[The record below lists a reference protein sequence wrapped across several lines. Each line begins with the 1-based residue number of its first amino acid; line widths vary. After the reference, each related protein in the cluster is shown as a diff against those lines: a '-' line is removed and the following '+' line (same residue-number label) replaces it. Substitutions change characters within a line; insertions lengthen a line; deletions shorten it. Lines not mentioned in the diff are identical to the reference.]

1 MDGLSKTRL
10 YSIFSGM
17 KQRCYNPNNQGY
29 EWYGAKGITICE
41 EWMGEDGLSRFF
53 EWALNSGYEEHL
65 TIDRIDAEGPYSP
78 DNCRWIT
85 QSENSARAATKHWGI
100 TDGIPATI
108 EQKLK
113 MALSYKGISQSEL
126 SRQLGTSP
134 SNLNQKVK
142 RNTLTKEE
150 LEQIAAVLGCT
161 WRAEFV
167 FDDGTVI

>member
-1 MDGLSKTRL
+1 M
-10 YSIFSGM
+10 
-17 KQRCYNPNNQGY
+17 
-29 EWYGAKGITICE
+29 
-41 EWMGEDGLSRFF
+41 
-53 EWALNSGYEEHL
+53 
-65 TIDRIDAEGPYSP
+65 
-78 DNCRWIT
+78 
-85 QSENSARAATKHWGI
+85 
-100 TDGIPATI
+100 TI

-126 SRQLGTSP
+126 SRQLGTTP
-134 SNLNQKVK
+134 QNLNQKVK